1 LTLLE
6 TFTSNWLDRLKAP
19 TVDKRSSHKHT
30 GMFIDFDIFLAI
42 SLTDCADGPNEPS
55 ILIGF
60 PIMIPPILFSSTITM
75 TSFIILSVL
84 ILFRVL
90 NGVAIDCLSSQID
103 TPILFDP
110 KSKPINLVLFVCFF
124 LNSSIVII
132 LYILCLSDTLQIFKY
147 HMTINLKTI
156 KHISKLSR
164 ISVDD
169 KKAKKLEGDLNS
181 IFEFI
186 EKLNELDTDKVE
198 PLTSI
203 AETTLKFRTDEV
215 KSKDIRNQILKNSPE
230 KNEDFFVVPKV
241 VE

>member
-1 LTLLE
+1 
-6 TFTSNWLDRLKAP
+6 
-19 TVDKRSSHKHT
+19 
-30 GMFIDFDIFLAI
+30 MY
-42 SLTDCADGPNEPS
+42 
-55 ILIGF
+55 
-60 PIMIPPILFSSTITM
+60 
-75 TSFIILSVL
+75 ILS
-84 ILFRVL
+84 
-90 NGVAIDCLSSQID
+90 
-103 TPILFDP
+103 
-110 KSKPINLVLFVCFF
+110 
-124 LNSSIVII
+124 
-132 LYILCLSDTLQIFKY
+132 LSDTLQIFKY